1 MMAYWINL
9 ASDWQS
15 PAPSRYDER
24 MIAALL
30 LAASALAAEPVKNPD
45 TFTLA
50 EIQDVSSLDPAFPYD
65 GSSQSIIQNV
75 YETVIGFAGS
85 SLSEFEPR
93 IAEKVP
99 SLKNGLIS
107 ADGRTYRFPIRK
119 GVRFQDGTEVT
130 PEDVRYSLLRFMIT
144 DPAGGPAALLL
155 EPIAGAPSTR
165 NSTGTIT
172 LDFVALAA
180 RVRVE
185 GRDVVVALPKPFGP
199 FLSVMARWSYVAP
212 KAWCASHG
220 EWDGRAE
227 TWKDFNDPPK
237 MKSYLFE
244 HMNGAGPFK
253 LTRWER
259 TARYTLLERHD
270 AYWRGPA
277 KLKRVLIK
285 TVPEL
290 NTRKLMLQAGDAD
303 LIETPRPYV
312 SQLTGMPG
320 VTIADKLPRLQ
331 TDPALFFT
339 VKINPVANPDIGS
352 GRLDGDGIPPDFFAD
367 LDVRRGF
374 AYAFDY
380 DAIRRDTFKN
390 TAARAIGPIPPWV
403 PGYDAKQPRY
413 DYDLKKAEE
422 HLRRARGGQVWEK
435 GFKFTLTYNTG
446 GEVREAA
453 AQILKKGIEK
463 LNPKF
468 RVDLRGVDWANFV
481 DKGQRRLM
489 PLFARGWIAD
499 YPDAHNFLYAFY
511 HSQGRYP
518 SAQGFADPELDA
530 LIERAVSEAS
540 PAKRAALEKIILAR
554 GYEDCPAIF
563 TVHPA
568 GVYAMRDWVRNFTD
582 NPVNLGVYYYPIEKK

>member
-1 MMAYWINL
+1 
-9 ASDWQS
+9 
-15 PAPSRYDER
+15 

-30 LAASALAAEPVKNPD
+30 LAASFVSAAEPVKNPD

-50 EIQDVSSLDPAFPYD
+50 EIQDVSSLDPAVPYE
-65 GSSQSIIQNV
+65 GSSQSLIQNV
-75 YETVIGFAGS
+75 YETLIGFKGS

-99 SLKNGLIS
+99 SLKNGLVS

-119 GVRFQDGTEVT
+119 GVKFHDGTEVA
-130 PEDVRYSLLRFMIT
+130 PEDVRYSLLRFMIE
-144 DPAGGPAALLL
+144 DPSGGPAGLLL
-155 EPIAGAPSTR
+155 EPIAGTPSTR
-165 NSTGTIT
+165 NSSGTVT
-172 LDFVALAA
+172 LDFDALEK

-185 GRDVVVALPKPFGP
+185 GRDVVVELPRPFGP
-199 FLSVMARWSYVAP
+199 FLSVMARWSYVLP
-212 KAWCASHG
+212 KAWCAAHG
-220 EWDGRAE
+220 DWDGSAA
-227 TWKDFNDPPK
+227 TWRNFNDPPK
-237 MKSYLFE
+237 EKSYLFD

-253 LTRWER
+253 LVRWER

-270 AYWRGPA
+270 GYWRGPA
-277 KLKRVLIK
+277 KLRRVLVK

-312 SQLTGMPG
+312 SQLVGLPG
-320 VTIADKLPRLQ
+320 VRLADKLPRLQ

-352 GRLDGDGIPPDFFAD
+352 GKLDGDGIPPDFFAD
-367 LDVRRGF
+367 PDVRKGF

-380 DAIRRDTFKN
+380 EALRRDTFKG
-390 TAARAIGPIPPWV
+390 TAARALGPIPPWV
-403 PGYDAKQPRY
+403 PGSDAGAPHYDHDPG
-413 DYDLKKAEE
+413 KAEAL
-422 HLRRARGGQVWEK
+422 LRKAWGGKVWDK

-453 AQILKKGIEK
+453 AQILKKGVER

-489 PLFARGWIAD
+489 PLFARGWVAD
-499 YPDAHNFLYAFY
+499 YPDAHNFIYAFY

-518 SAQGFADPELDA
+518 SAQGFADPELDKM
-530 LIERAVSEAS
+530 IEKAVSEPS
-540 PAKRAALEKIILAR
+540 PARRAALYKKILAR
-554 GYEDCPAIF
+554 GHEDCPAVF

-568 GVYAMRDWVRNFTD
+568 GVYAMRDWVKGFVD